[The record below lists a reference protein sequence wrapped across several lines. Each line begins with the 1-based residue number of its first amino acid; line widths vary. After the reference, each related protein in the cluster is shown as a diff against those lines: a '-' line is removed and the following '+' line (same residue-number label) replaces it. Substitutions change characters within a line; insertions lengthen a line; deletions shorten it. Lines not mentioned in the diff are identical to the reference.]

1 MVCVPAATVADVARV
16 MADVVDLPANVRAA
30 LGDFCSR
37 MRARFGNRLEET
49 RLFGSYARGD
59 HTVDSDVDVLVVVR
73 DLSER
78 ERREVFE
85 TGYEVYLDRVVEL
98 SPLALSS
105 AEWRDRNAREL
116 LLAAD
121 IMREGIAL

>member
-1 MVCVPAATVADVARV
+1 
-16 MADVVDLPANVRAA
+16 MADVVGLPGNVRAA
-30 LGDFCSR
+30 LGDFLSR
-37 MRARFGNRLEET
+37 LIARFGTRLEET

-59 HTVDSDVDVLVVVR
+59 YTIDSDVDVLVVIR

-85 TGYEVYLDRVVEL
+85 TGYEVYLDRAVDV
-98 SPLALSS
+98 SPLAMS
-105 AEWRDRNAREL
+105 ATEWRDRKAREL

-121 IMREGIAL
+121 IEREGIAL

>member
-1 MVCVPAATVADVARV
+1 MVCVPAATVLGVARV
-16 MADVVDLPANVRAA
+16 MADVVGLPGNVRAA
-30 LGDFCSR
+30 LGDFLSR
-37 MRARFGNRLEET
+37 LIARFGTRLEET

-59 HTVDSDVDVLVVVR
+59 YTIDSDVDVLVVIR

-85 TGYEVYLDRVVEL
+85 TGYEVYLDRAVDV
-98 SPLALSS
+98 SPLAMS
-105 AEWRDRNAREL
+105 ATEWRDRKAREL

-121 IMREGIAL
+121 IEREGIAL